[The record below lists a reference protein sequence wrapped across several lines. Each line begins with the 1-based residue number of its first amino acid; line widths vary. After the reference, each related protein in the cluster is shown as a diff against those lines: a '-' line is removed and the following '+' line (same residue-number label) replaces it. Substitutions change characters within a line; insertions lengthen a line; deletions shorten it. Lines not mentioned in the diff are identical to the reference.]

1 MKPPFFD
8 PDLGRRDA
16 AIHYVLKC
24 LDVLDKSGM
33 GKDGSVE
40 FNIVWI
46 FHWCSVGWGHKLRFN
61 MEIDMSDENTPEIVV
76 SQETLGRLRNLEMAR
91 VKIADQFLSLEQ
103 DKIQLLAAAKRL
115 EDERSQVFV
124 GIMSEYKLTEGSLF
138 EIDRNTG
145 KLTISQA
152 QQQ

>member
-1 MKPPFFD
+1 
-8 PDLGRRDA
+8 
-16 AIHYVLKC
+16 
-24 LDVLDKSGM
+24 
-33 GKDGSVE
+33 
-40 FNIVWI
+40 
-46 FHWCSVGWGHKLRFN
+46 
-61 MEIDMSDENTPEIVV
+61 MSDENTPEIVV